1 MVKRHENL
9 DKGRSR
15 PNMMELKGRKAL
27 VTGGGRGIGRA
38 ICLRLAKGG
47 ADVALFEVDAGS
59 AEETT
64 KKIEEMGVKSLSL
77 KVDVSLQEEV
87 KRGMEEI
94 NQSWEGVDILVNNAG
109 ITRDNLIMRMTSQDW
124 ETVLGVNLRGAFYCT
139 KAVLRGMMKKRWG
152 RIVNVSSVVGKMG
165 NPGQANYVSSKAG
178 LIGLT
183 KAVAKEVASRG
194 ITVNAVAPG
203 FIETE
208 MTKSLPQKARDLFL
222 SQIPLQRSG
231 LPEDVAN
238 LAFFLCIE
246 EAGYITGQAI
256 NVDGGMLM

>member
-1 MVKRHENL
+1 
-9 DKGRSR
+9 
-15 PNMMELKGRKAL
+15 MMELKGRKAL

-47 ADVALFEVDAGS
+47 ADVALFELDAGS

-208 MTKSLPQKARDLFL
+208 MTKSLPQKARDSFL

-238 LAFFLCIE
+238 LVFFLCTE

>member
-1 MVKRHENL
+1 MTEL
-9 DKGRSR
+9 
-15 PNMMELKGRKAL
+15 LKGKKAL

-38 ICLRLAKGG
+38 ICLRLARGG
-47 ADVALFEVDAGS
+47 ADVALFEVDAES
-59 AEETT
+59 AQATAEA
-64 KKIEEMGVKSLSL
+64 IEEMGMETLYL

-87 KRGMEEI
+87 DKGMEEI
-94 NQSWEGVDILVNNAG
+94 NQRWEGVDILINNAG
-109 ITRDNLIMRMTSQDW
+109 ITRDNLIMRMTDEDW
-124 ETVLGVNLRGAFYCT
+124 ESVLGVNLRGAFYCT
-139 KAVLRGMMKKRWG
+139 KAVLRGMIRRRWG

-178 LIGLT
+178 LLGLT

-208 MTKSLPQKARDLFL
+208 MTQSLPQKVRDSFL
-222 SQIPLQRSG
+222 SQIPLGRAG
-231 LPEDVAN
+231 LPNDVAN
-238 LAFFLCIE
+238 LVFFLCSRE
-246 EAGYITGQAI
+246 GGYITGQVI